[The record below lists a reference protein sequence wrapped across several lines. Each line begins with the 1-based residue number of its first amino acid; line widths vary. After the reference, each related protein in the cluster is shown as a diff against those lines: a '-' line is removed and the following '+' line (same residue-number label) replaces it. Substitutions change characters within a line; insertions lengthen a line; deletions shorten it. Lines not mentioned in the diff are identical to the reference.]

1 MPESDKSSRIRKWVP
16 VLRKRL
22 GFDKGR
28 DEGFDEAAIVGEIIP
43 GAAEV
48 QVA

>member
-1 MPESDKSSRIRKWVP
+1 VMQI
-16 VLRKRL
+16 
-22 GFDKGR
+22 FR
-28 DEGFDEAAIVGEIIP
+28 DEGFDEAAIVGEIVP